1 MGTFEDLLYGRS
13 WTEDPNKIAGALLAL
28 RENRSLCDTLVKSN
42 VLTPLTHWHPE
53 GPIFGFDDN
62 D

>member
-1 MGTFEDLLYGRS
+1 MDNGAQELSEEDAN
-13 WTEDPNKIAGALLAL
+13 EIAGALLAL
-28 RENRSLCDTLVKSN
+28 RENRSFCDTLVKSN

-53 GPIFGFDDN
+53 GPIYDD